1 MRFNLTKVN
10 RKFMEITTDVVK
22 GLILDSQ
29 QFDLLLLIMAVIA
42 LIVFVSL
49 YFVDAGYGKMI
60 SKKWGPAINNKV
72 AWVLMEC
79 PVFFVL
85 LYFWLESGD
94 RQFALPYMLFF
105 LFFELHYFQRSFI
118 FPCMLKGNSKMPIA
132 IMLMGIVFNL
142 VNGYMQGEW
151 IFFLAP
157 EGYYDNWLTSPKFI
171 LGVIVFFL
179 GFFINLH
186 SDYVI
191 RHLRKPGDTRH
202 YLPKKGMYKYVTS
215 ANYFGEIV
223 EWTGFAIMTWSAA
236 GAMFVIWTMANL
248 VPRANSIYHKYELE
262 FPDEFDKDKLKRV
275 FPKLY

>member
-1 MRFNLTKVN
+1 
-10 RKFMEITTDVVK
+10 MENANEVIQ
-22 GLILDSQ
+22 GLILDTQ
-29 QFDLLLLIMAVIA
+29 QFDLLLISMAIIA
-42 LIVFVSL
+42 LVVFVSL

-60 SKKWGPAINNKV
+60 SKKWGPAINNKL

-85 LYFWLESGD
+85 LYFWLKSGD
-94 RQFALPYMLFF
+94 RQLAVPYFLFF

-118 FPCMLKGNSKMPIA
+118 FPFMLKGKSKMPIA
-132 IMLMGIVFNL
+132 IMSMGIIFNL

-191 RHLRKPGDTRH
+191 RHLRKPGDTKH

-248 VPRANSIYHKYELE
+248 VPRANSIYHRYEVE
-262 FPDEFDKDKLKRV
+262 FADEFDKDKLKRV